1 MPSSVISLLHAHP
14 TVYGVSPRHIIA
26 LARLDSPKFPSTPER
41 CIGTASGVDMALS
54 SNPAPAS
61 VP

>member
-14 TVYGVSPRHIIA
+14 IVYGVSPRHIIA
-26 LARLDSPKFPSTPER
+26 LAKLDSPKPPSTPDW
-41 CIGTASGVDMALS
+41 CIRHRGGVDMALS